1 MLRGI
6 KFWPALAGAGVDLGL
21 TLFLAIAYAAAAL
34 ARNGGDE
41 TALEAPMSST
51 GLAVTLAL
59 GLMCSW
65 AGGFTS
71 GWMAKERFVQH
82 GLAVGLIGVALGLSM
97 AMLSPDPDLPL
108 WHSVLSLGGMIPAS
122 MWGGVASRRFVER
135 ASQRAAEARLLQD
148 PSSSVPGL
156 LTMFKPSIYTEGES
170 AGMLAAG
177 KVSLATA
184 AITLL
189 GWLIARDELPISAAV
204 DLFLGIKLM
213 KLEHRWRFWATL
225 RAWAGL
231 LLSVIALGVLLAT
244 GGTSFVLLVAG
255 GAMYCGALLLFLV
268 GSPTMARIRMGRW
281 VFGAA
286 VGLMIAGI
294 VVAGVQER
302 RTEFDSDIAR
312 ASPAPAGPLVG
323 EKASGLLLKSGVGR

>member
-6 KFWPALAGAGVDLGL
+6 KFWPVLAGAGVDLGL

-34 ARNGGDE
+34 AMNGGDE
-41 TALEAPMSST
+41 SALDAPMSST
-51 GLAVTLAL
+51 GLAVSLAV

-65 AGGFTS
+65 AGGLTS
-71 GWMAKERFVQH
+71 GWMAKDRFVQH

-97 AMLSPDPDLPL
+97 ALLSPDPELPL

-122 MWGGVASRRFVER
+122 VWGSVASRRFVER
-135 ASQRAAEARLLQD
+135 ATQRAAEARALQD

-156 LTMFKPSIYTEGES
+156 LTMFKPSIHTEGES

-177 KVSLATA
+177 RVSLAAA

-189 GWLIARDELPISAAV
+189 GWLIAREGLPVSAAI
-204 DLFLGIKLM
+204 DLFLGVKLM

-231 LLSVIALGVLLAT
+231 LLSVIALGVLLVT
-244 GGTSFVLLVAG
+244 GGTSFVFLVAG
-255 GAMYCGALLLFLV
+255 SAMYCGAMLLFLV

-286 VGLMIAGI
+286 VGLMVAGI
-294 VVAGVQER
+294 VVAAVQESG
-302 RTEFDSDIAR
+302 TESDSDIAS
-312 ASPAPAGPLVG
+312 ASPGGLSLKHDV
-323 EKASGLLLKSGVGR
+323 GLLPR